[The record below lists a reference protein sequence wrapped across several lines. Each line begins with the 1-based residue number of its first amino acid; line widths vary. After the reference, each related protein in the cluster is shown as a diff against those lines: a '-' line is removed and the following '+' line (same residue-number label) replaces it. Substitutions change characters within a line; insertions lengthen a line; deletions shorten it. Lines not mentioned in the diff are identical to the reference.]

1 MRPDRLLLMAL
12 MLASVAGC
20 GRMDR
25 LSIVRPTA
33 ERGDY
38 THVGQRYE
46 VSEKERKASP
56 VASADLVAGAAG
68 LYQAG
73 QVELAERQARE
84 ALKRDPASGDAHT
97 LLAAIADSRGD
108 AAVAG
113 EHYAKASAI
122 APGNGSYANNYGT
135 WLCANGRASESL
147 AWFERALADPG
158 YPTPVTALANSGTCA
173 ERAGNQGLAESSWR
187 RALAIDAVNPAS
199 LRGLAMLQFARG
211 RHLEA
216 RAFAE
221 RWLAVRPMDQEALQ
235 MAARIESSL
244 GDKVAAE
251 RYLSRLRA
259 LPPDSLPA
267 SRTQ

>member
-147 AWFERALADPG
+147 AWFERALTDPA
-158 YPTPVTALANSGTCA
+158 YPARVNALANAGTCA
-173 ERAGNQGLAESSWR
+173 GRAGQPEKAEAEWR
-187 RALAIDAVNPAS
+187 HALAIDPSNALVLA
-199 LRGLAMLQFARG
+199 GLAELQFGRG

-216 RAFAE
+216 RAFVE
-221 RWLAVRPMDQEALQ
+221 RWLAAAPADADALRL
-235 MAARIESSL
+235 AARIEASL
-244 GDKVAAE
+244 GDNVAAE
-251 RYLSRLRA
+251 RYLSRLRTISPGEPQA
-259 LPPDSLPA
+259 SPA
-267 SRTQ
+267 Q